1 MRTAP
6 STYMTQVSADCGISC
21 ALAGANNIRPQDGRM
36 LADKPLA
43 ARNSGDFAYLKK
55 PV

>member
-1 MRTAP
+1 MSTAP
-6 STYMTQVSADCGISC
+6 STHLAQVSANCGSSC
-21 ALAGANNIRPQDGRM
+21 ALAGAQTLRTLYGRM

>member
-1 MRTAP
+1 MVRRQSPVVHSITNYV
-6 STYMTQVSADCGISC
+6 TVNDCANII
-21 ALAGANNIRPQDGRM
+21 LAAGGSPIM